1 MQVEWK
7 KEGKEGGKSLEMN
20 VIKRELKKERNKI
33 ISNQSKI
40 KQKW

>member
-7 KEGKEGGKSLEMN
+7 KEGKDGGKSLEMN
-20 VIKRELKKERNKI
+20 VIKKGTKKRGNKV
-33 ISNQSKI
+33 SNQSKI